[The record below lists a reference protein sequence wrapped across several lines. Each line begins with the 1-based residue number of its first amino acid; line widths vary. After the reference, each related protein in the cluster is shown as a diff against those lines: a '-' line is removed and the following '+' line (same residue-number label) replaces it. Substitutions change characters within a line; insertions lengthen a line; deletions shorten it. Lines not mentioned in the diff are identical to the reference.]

1 MHNHESAATCP
12 ECAPR
17 PLLKNNWFWGKCV
30 VPRDLID
37 EQTYFEEALRL
48 HHQRLHGTGIV
59 CGLRVR
65 QHPNPACRDRLL
77 LLEPGSAI
85 DCCGHH
91 VLVIEQDVIDLNDF
105 GTFRKL
111 KEEPDDKPHT
121 LRLCLRYRECPTEQ
135 VPVLYDECACD
146 DTRCAPNRILQ
157 SYVVELDIDPPR
169 PPRTYLYPHFERTDS
184 LPFPGVVAAA
194 LDDTGHRLFLAIGD
208 TVMEYHMAT
217 RLPTLPAL
225 ALGAPVRSLAM
236 GAAGA
241 RLHALAGGDP
251 ATDPQLVVFDI
262 GGPTPL
268 AAAAQRSGAIAGG
281 LDSAVSLA
289 ETAAG
294 ELFAAIAANGG
305 VRWFAAGVS
314 APGVPDLSVDAGS
327 PTGGL
332 ALAGDGRSAW
342 LAVPAVPTVQVFTI
356 NAGVLVHTTLA
367 VQRAG
372 VPQNLDLLRALTAD
386 GPDRLIGLDHAGAS
400 LHLVDPAS
408 GKVEGS
414 VVLENAPL
422 DVVISADGRWA
433 YVVTADPSGAGF
445 LQAVS
450 LHALRLG
457 KHVNASEPF
466 ALGAAPGAPVLTI
479 SGERLY
485 IPLGNGVAVVE
496 VSDVDCAALLDGGE
510 CASCLEADCL
520 VLATLEHWR
529 PGFVLEDLQA
539 GPRATA
545 ADVAARIAR
554 IDNDLDRVHL
564 PSTQAIAATL
574 KCLIATGVG
583 GTPGGAPGMDG
594 NPGPAGP
601 AGPRGPE
608 GPRGPDGPAGPM
620 GPQGPPGEGPADLKL
635 TRICQIN
642 WPHAGDIG
650 LDGLLVTVTEN
661 GVQREEFGLII
672 AFTDEVM
679 AEDINDVTFMPLAE
693 TAPNDDAAILRNC
706 WCEVRGRAFG
716 VKLEQFCE
724 LPRRD
729 QPLVAVPAGST
740 CNAAVYL
747 IEIEVLRKLLSL
759 MRGRGLRMRV
769 QFSGDLVRE
778 SINIAGAMRHLAVD
792 ANHLP
797 PWLPKRPT
805 GDGIEG
811 GLFDSWFRLRGD

>member
-1 MHNHESAATCP
+1 MHNHESAAACP

-59 CGLRVR
+59 CGLRVL

-91 VLVIEQDVIDLNDF
+91 VLVIEQDVIDLNEF
-105 GTFRKL
+105 EAFRKL
-111 KEEPDDKPHT
+111 KESPDDKPHT
-121 LRLCLRYRECPTEQ
+121 LCLCLRYRECPTEQ

-157 SYVVELDIDPPR
+157 SYVVELEIDPPR
-169 PPRTYLYPHFERTDS
+169 ALRNYAQPHFVRADS

-194 LDDTGHRLFLAIGD
+194 LDDSGHRLFLAIGD
-208 TVMEYHMAT
+208 TVMEYDTAT
-217 RLPTLPAL
+217 RLPALPAR
-225 ALGAPVRSLAM
+225 ALGAQVRMLAV
-236 GAAGA
+236 GAGGA
-241 RLHALAGGDP
+241 RLHALAGGDA
-251 ATDPQLVVFDI
+251 ATDPQLVVFDL

-268 AAAAQRSGAIAGG
+268 ATAAQRSGAIAGA

-305 VRWFAAGVS
+305 VRWFAAGVG
-314 APGVPDLSVDAGS
+314 APGAPDLNVDAGS
-327 PTGGL
+327 ATVGL

-342 LAVPAVPTVQVFTI
+342 LAVPAAPTVQVFTI
-356 NAGVLVHTTLA
+356 NAGVLVHSTLA

-386 GPDRLIGLDHAGAS
+386 GPDRLIGLDHAGVS

-414 VVLENAPL
+414 VVLEHPPL
-422 DVVISADGRWA
+422 DAVISADGRWA
-433 YVVTADPSGAGF
+433 YVVMADPSGAGF

-466 ALGAAPGAPVLTI
+466 ALGADPGSPVLTI

-485 IPLGNGVAVVE
+485 IPLANGVAVVE
-496 VSDVDCAALLDGGE
+496 VRDVDCAALLDGGD
-510 CASCLEADCL
+510 CANCLEADCL
-520 VLATLEHWR
+520 VLATIEHWQ
-529 PGFVLEDLQA
+529 PGFALEDLQP

-545 ADVAARIAR
+545 ADVTAKIAR
-554 IDNDLDRVHL
+554 IDNDLERVHL
-564 PSTQAIAATL
+564 PSTQAIAAAL
-574 KCLIATGVG
+574 KCMIATGVG
-583 GTPGGAPGMDG
+583 GSGGGAPGMDG
-594 NPGPAGP
+594 NDGPPGPQGPAGP
-601 AGPRGPE
+601 Q
-608 GPRGPDGPAGPM
+608 
-620 GPQGPPGEGPADLKL
+620 GPQGPQGLPGTGLVDLRL

-650 LDGLLVTVTEN
+650 LDGLLVTVIEN
-661 GVQREEFGLII
+661 GERREGFGIII

-679 AEDINDVTFMPLAE
+679 ADDINDISFMPLAE

-706 WCEVRGRAFG
+706 WCEIRGRAFG
-716 VKLEQFCE
+716 VRLEQFCQ
-724 LPRRD
+724 LPGRD
-729 QPLVAVPAGST
+729 QPLEAVPAGST
-740 CNAAVYL
+740 CNAAVYF
-747 IEIEVLRKLLSL
+747 IEIDVLRRLLSL
-759 MRGRGLRMRV
+759 MRGRGLRLRV

-778 SINIAGAMRHLAVD
+778 SVNIVGAMRHLAVD

-811 GLFDSWFRLRGD
+811 GLFDSWFRLKGD